1 MILPDKFAS
10 VYKATTEIT
19 IDQCAV
25 NSKIQPTHLLNIL
38 QAVAGKHSALGGMSY
53 FDMQKHHQAWVLSS
67 MRIEMDNLP
76 QWHEEIAV
84 ETWIETL
91 TGIKSIR
98 DFEVF
103 LNNDKIIGV
112 NSLWV
117 VLNTL
122 KRRPEAIVLPHDHL
136 QKFPDR
142 KPTTHSFGKI
152 DLNQPTDLVGEH
164 TVVYSDLDALNHVNN
179 AKYVEWCLDCLPI
192 DILLD
197 GTITAIDLN
206 FLKEVNLGEK
216 VSIYSAFVEKEVYFY
231 LKLNEIVC
239 FVMKLTLNKN
249 VS

>member
-1 MILPDKFAS
+1 RHTRSSRDWSSDVCSSDLA
-10 VYKATTEIT
+10 
-19 IDQCAV
+19 C
-25 NSKIQPTHLLNIL
+25 
-38 QAVAGKHSALGGMSY
+38 KHSALGGMSY

-136 QKFPDR
+136 QKFPD
-142 KPTTHSFGKI
+142 
-152 DLNQPTDLVGEH
+152 
-164 TVVYSDLDALNHVNN
+164 
-179 AKYVEWCLDCLPI
+179 
-192 DILLD
+192 
-197 GTITAIDLN
+197 
-206 FLKEVNLGEK
+206 
-216 VSIYSAFVEKEVYFY
+216 
-231 LKLNEIVC
+231 
-239 FVMKLTLNKN
+239 
-249 VS
+249 